1 MIENKYLNDNSKIIP
16 LKELMEVA
24 ERGLTLLDQVEGEDD
39 EYTILKYYVD
49 ALAPYVKD
57 CVEKE
62 EAGWPVVGHHFA
74 FPAEILYFFDVVPV
88 CVEAMSYAFAIIA
101 QHGIESYIDNMEAYG
116 SPFHTCSA
124 QKGVLGMSLE
134 KLFKFDLLATPSGPC
149 DNTIASYPVFQ
160 YLQEQQKVKVLDV
173 PYYRNDRSLDYFTV
187 EITNFVDELADFL
200 GQEPNE
206 EKFKKAIEYE
216 NKNITLLREL
226 NELKKACPCPVGSGV
241 ALLNATMNVALPARQ
256 ERAIYY
262 EKLLQYAKKYY
273 KLGIKPNDN
282 EEKIRS
288 IWPNMCIY
296 FKPKYANFLDR
307 RRGVTILFDVFNYNF
322 HDPINLNKDID
333 DIFKQLAL
341 QCLNYPMARQASGYA
356 NQMVEDTVF
365 LSREYKADCAIF
377 TNHISCKSLQPIV
390 QLLREALR
398 DELGIPLLS
407 IDVDV
412 GDKRVNPFRTI
423 KKEVDTFLKTLF

>member
-1 MIENKYLNDNSKIIP
+1 MIESKYLNDNSKIVP
-16 LKELMEVA
+16 LKMLLEMC
-24 ERGLTLLDQVEGEDD
+24 ERAITLLDQVEMAE
-39 EYTILKYYVD
+39 EEAVLEYYVK
-49 ALAPYVKD
+49 AATPFIKD

-74 FPAEILYFFDVVPV
+74 FPAEILYFFDVVPI
-88 CVEAMSYAFAIIA
+88 CVEAMSYAFAILM
-101 QHGIESYIDNMEAYG
+101 QNGIESYIDTMDAYG
-116 SPFHTCSA
+116 TPFHTCSA

-134 KLFKFDLLATPSGPC
+134 NLFKFDLLATPSGPC
-149 DNTIASYPVFQ
+149 DNSIASYPVFQ
-160 YLQEQQKVKVLDV
+160 TLQKQQKVKVLDL
-173 PYYRNDRSLDYFTV
+173 PYYRNERSLDYFTG
-187 EITNFVDELADFL
+187 EITNFVDELAEFF

-206 EKFKKAIEYE
+206 DKFKKAIEHE
-216 NKNITLLREL
+216 NKKLALIREV

-241 ALLNATMNVALPARQ
+241 AILNATINVLLPARH

-262 EKLLQYAKKYY
+262 ENLLQYAKKYY
-273 KLGIKPNDN
+273 KEGIKPTG

-296 FKPKYANFLDR
+296 FQSNYANFLDR

-322 HDPINLNKDID
+322 HDSINLNKDID

-356 NQMVEDTVF
+356 NQMIEDTLF

>member
-1 MIENKYLNDNSKIIP
+1 MIDEKYLNDTSKVVP
-16 LKELMEVA
+16 LKMLVEVA
-24 ERGLTLLDQVEGEDD
+24 ERGLALLDQVDGEVEDD
-39 EYTILKYYVD
+39 YTVLKYYVD
-49 ALAPYVKD
+49 ALVPYIKD

-74 FPAEILYFFDVVPV
+74 FPAEILYYFDVVPI

-101 QHGIESYIDNMEAYG
+101 QHGIESYIDSMDAYG
-116 SPFHTCSA
+116 TPFHTCSA

-173 PYYRNDRSLDYFTV
+173 PYYRDERSLDYFTG
-187 EITNFVDELADFL
+187 EITNFVAELSDFF

-206 EKFKKAIEYE
+206 EKFKKAIEFE
-216 NKNITLLREL
+216 NKNITLIREF
-226 NELKKACPCPVGSGV
+226 NELKKAVPCPVGSTV
-241 ALLNATMNVALPARQ
+241 TLLNATINVGLAARQ
-256 ERAIYY
+256 ERATYY
-262 EKLLQYAKKYY
+262 EKLIQYATKNY
-273 KLGIKPNDN
+273 KEGIKPTG

-296 FKPKYANFLDR
+296 YQTNYARFLDK

-333 DIFKQLAL
+333 DIYKQLAL
-341 QCLNYPMARQASGYA
+341 QCLNYPMARQAAGYA
-356 NQMVEDTVF
+356 NQMIEDTVF

-377 TNHISCKSLQPIV
+377 TNHLSCKSLQPIV

-398 DELGIPLLS
+398 EELGIPLLS
-407 IDVDV
+407 IDIDV
-412 GDKRVNPFRTI
+412 GDKRVSPFRTI

>member
-1 MIENKYLNDNSKIIP
+1 MIEAKYLNDNSKIIP
-16 LKELMEVA
+16 LKMLMEVA
-24 ERGLTLLDQVEGEDD
+24 ERGLAMLDHVEDEEDT
-39 EYTILKYYVD
+39 YAVLKYYVD
-49 ALAPYVKD
+49 AFAPFVKD

-62 EAGWPVVGHHFA
+62 EAGWPVIGHHFA
-74 FPAEILYFFDVVPV
+74 FPTEILYFFDVVPI
-88 CVEAMSYAFAIIA
+88 CVEAMSYAFAIVA
-101 QHGIESYIDNMEAYG
+101 QNGIETYIDEMEAYG

-160 YLQEQQKVKVLDV
+160 SLQKQQKVKVLDV
-173 PYYRNDRSLDYFTV
+173 PYYRDDRSLDYFTG
-187 EITNFVDELADFL
+187 EITNFIDELANFL

-216 NKNITLLREL
+216 NKNIMLIREL
-226 NELKKACPCPVGSGV
+226 NELKKACPCPVGSSV

-262 EKLLQYAKKYY
+262 ENVLKYAKKNY
-273 KLGIKPNDN
+273 KAGIKPIG

-296 FKPKYANFLDR
+296 FKPDYAKFLDK
-307 RRGVTILFDVFNYNF
+307 RRGLTILFDVFNYNF
-322 HDPINLNKDID
+322 HDPINLNNDID
-333 DIFKQLAL
+333 EIFNQLAF
-341 QCLNYPMARQASGYA
+341 QSLNYPMARQASGYA
-356 NQMVEDTVF
+356 NQMIEDTVF

-377 TNHISCKSLQPIV
+377 TNHISCKSLQPMI

-398 DELGIPLLS
+398 EELGIPLLS

-412 GDKRVNPFRTI
+412 GDKRVNPIRTI